1 MPALLRDAAM
11 TVFDALLLF
20 AAGFVSGGVNAVA
33 GGGTFIT
40 FGAMS
45 LLGVPPISANATSS
59 VTQFP
64 GYVTST
70 LAYWNDIR
78 HFWRGAL
85 ALSALSIVGALAGAL
100 ILLSLDNPSFRAM
113 VPWLLIAATALFAAG
128 PWLKP
133 KPHPG
138 EEGALAHSPFGWAM
152 QFATAVY
159 GGFFG
164 AGMGVMMLAT
174 LGLTQ
179 RGDYHRLNAL
189 KNMLAMVIA
198 AVAILI
204 FVGGGVVAWPQ
215 ALVMIPGGALGGY
228 AGVWAAK
235 RVPQNAVRAF
245 VIAVGVFLAIYYF
258 VRG

>member
-1 MPALLRDAAM
+1 MTILDA
-11 TVFDALLLF
+11 VILF
-20 AAGFVSGGVNAVA
+20 IAGFVSSGVNAVA

-45 LLGVPPISANATSS
+45 LLGVPPIAANATSS

-70 LAYWNDIR
+70 LAYWSDIK
-78 HFWRGAL
+78 HFWRTAIVL
-85 ALSALSIVGALAGAL
+85 CVISAAGALAGAM
-100 ILLSLDNPSFRAM
+100 ILLALDNPSFRSM

-133 KPHPG
+133 KPKPG
-138 EEGALAHSPFGWAM
+138 QHAAVSGPVGWLL

-179 RGDYHRLNAL
+179 EGDYHRLNAF
-189 KNMLAMVIA
+189 KNMLATVIA
-198 AVAILI
+198 ALAILI
-204 FVGGGVVAWPQ
+204 FVGGGVVSWPH
-215 ALVMIPGGALGGY
+215 ALAMIPGGALGGY
-228 AGVWAAK
+228 AGVWLAK
-235 RVPQNAVRAF
+235 RVPQNAVRIF
-245 VIAVGVFLAIYYF
+245 VIATGLFLAIYYF
-258 VRG
+258 VKG

>member
-1 MPALLRDAAM
+1 VTVLEAIILFLSGLL
-11 TVFDALLLF
+11 
-20 AAGFVSGGVNAVA
+20 SGAVNAVA

-45 LLGVPPISANATSS
+45 LLGVSPISANATSS

-70 LAYWNDIR
+70 LAYWGDIKT
-78 HFWRGAL
+78 FWRQAVVLAVISAAGAL
-85 ALSALSIVGALAGAL
+85 VGAL
-100 ILLSLDNPSFRAM
+100 ILLALDNPSFRSM

-133 KPHPG
+133 KPKPG
-138 EEGALAHSPFGWAM
+138 KPASLGGPVGWLL
-152 QFATAVY
+152 QFLTAIY

-179 RGDYHRLNAL
+179 EGDYHRLNAL
-189 KNMLAMVIA
+189 KNMLAVVIA
-198 AVAILI
+198 AIAIFI

-215 ALVMIPGGALGGY
+215 AIVMIPGGALGGY
-228 AGVWAAK
+228 AGVWLAK
-235 RVPQNAVRAF
+235 RVPQNLVRGF
-245 VIAVGVFLAIYYF
+245 VIATGIFLAAYYF
-258 VRG
+258 ATG

>member
-1 MPALLRDAAM
+1 MTLLDAII
-11 TVFDALLLF
+11 LF
-20 AAGFVSGGVNAVA
+20 LAGFTSSGVNAVA

-45 LLGVPPISANATSS
+45 LLGIPPISANATSS

-70 LAYWNDIR
+70 LAYWNDIKT
-78 HFWRGAL
+78 FWRTAIIL
-85 ALSALSIVGALAGAL
+85 CVISAAGALAGAL
-100 ILLSLDNPSFRAM
+100 ILLALDNPSFRSM
-113 VPWLLIAATALFAAG
+113 VPWLLIAATGLFAAG

-133 KPHPG
+133 EPKPG
-138 EEGALAHSPFGWAM
+138 KSAALSGPVGWIL
-152 QFATAVY
+152 QFVTAVY

-164 AGMGVMMLAT
+164 AGMGVMMLAS

-179 RGDYHRLNAL
+179 EGDYHRLNAI
-189 KNMLAMVIA
+189 KNMLAVVIA
-198 AVAILI
+198 AIAIVI

-228 AGVWAAK
+228 AGVWIAK
-235 RVPQNAVRAF
+235 RVSQGAVRAF
-245 VIAVGVFLAIYYF
+245 VIATGLFLAGYYF
-258 VRG
+258 WTG

>member
-1 MPALLRDAAM
+1 M
-11 TVFDALLLF
+11 TLIDALLLF
-20 AAGFVSGGVNAVA
+20 AAGFVSSAVNAVA

-45 LLGVPPISANATSS
+45 LVGVPPIAANATSS

-70 LAYWNDIR
+70 LAYWKDIKT
-78 HFWRGAL
+78 FWRGAL
-85 ALSALSIVGALAGAL
+85 MLCAISVAGALVGAL
-100 ILLSLDNPSFRAM
+100 ILLALDNPEFRSM

-133 KPHPG
+133 ARRESDRPHVG
-138 EEGALAHSPFGWAM
+138 TVTGSIV
-152 QFATAVY
+152 QFLTAIY

-179 RGDYHRLNAL
+179 HGDYHRLNAL

-198 AVAILI
+198 AVAILV
-204 FVGGGVVAWPQ
+204 FVLGDVVAWPQ
-215 ALVMIPGGALGGY
+215 ALVMLPGAALGGY
-228 AGVWAAK
+228 AGVWLAR
-235 RVPQNAVRAF
+235 RVPQSIMRGF
-245 VIAVGVFLAIYYF
+245 VICVGLLLAVYYF
-258 VRG
+258 TTA